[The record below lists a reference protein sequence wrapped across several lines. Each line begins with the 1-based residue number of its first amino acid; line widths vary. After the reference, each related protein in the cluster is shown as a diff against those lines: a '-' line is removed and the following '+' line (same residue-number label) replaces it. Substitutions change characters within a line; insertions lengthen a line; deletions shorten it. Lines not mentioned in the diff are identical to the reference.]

1 MVQQKVIVT
10 NSGEAGGRNG
20 DQGQMEARSDQADG
34 GAQQHDDRHASPRSH
49 GADSLNKGVDVVG
62 QQAAQRAGD
71 GQGDDRH
78 EQQQSKGLDEVP
90 CSFRDD
96 LLEPFIQQG
105 HDEHGE
111 DDLDHGAIISGMQ
124 DRQAEVVGEGAVRT
138 SHPVRV
144 Q

>member
-1 MVQQKVIVT
+1 MGI
-10 NSGEAGGRNG
+10 R
-20 DQGQMEARSDQADG
+20 ARWKPESDQAEG

-49 GADSLNKGVDVVG
+49 GANSHNKGVDVVG

-78 EQQQSKGLDEVP
+78 EQQQGKGFDEVP

-111 DDLDHGAIISGMQ
+111 DDRITAPL
-124 DRQAEVVGEGAVRT
+124 
-138 SHPVRV
+138 
-144 Q
+144 